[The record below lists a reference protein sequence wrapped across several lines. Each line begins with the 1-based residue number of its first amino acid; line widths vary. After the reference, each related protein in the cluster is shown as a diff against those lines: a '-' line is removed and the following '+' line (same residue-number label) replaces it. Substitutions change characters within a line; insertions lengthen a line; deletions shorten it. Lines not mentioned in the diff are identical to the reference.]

1 MIDKEEW
8 TEVETVTSD
17 NEENKVEFE
26 IEAEAEAPPTTKEA
40 SPSTTEEV
48 SSPSEKPEELE
59 GIETKGAQKRIRHLI
74 KQRKDLTFNKSIQ
87 LQYKKLT

>member
-26 IEAEAEAPPTTKEA
+26 RQAKPSACKEQDA
-40 SPSTTEEV
+40 
-48 SSPSEKPEELE
+48 
-59 GIETKGAQKRIRHLI
+59 
-74 KQRKDLTFNKSIQ
+74 
-87 LQYKKLT
+87 